1 MWISETVRQ
10 RNKRTRPG
18 FEVPVIS
25 KLTGMNQKSENVTHW
40 RPIQMCSLWSVICIC
55 RTGLPDDLLELS
67 KHLEEVKEEVSW
79 EIISTS
85 RVIWSVWVTTKQI
98 FMLFVHKICRTRFL
112 LERHQESSPANEMKF
127 RLILISFYIWGQK
140 YNIIILAKLSVVG
153 GGGATTDG

>member
-1 MWISETVRQ
+1 MWISEAVRQ

-25 KLTGMNQKSENVTHW
+25 KSTGMNQKNENVTHW
-40 RPIQMCSLWSVICIC
+40 HPIQMCSLWSVICIC

-67 KHLEEVKEEVSW
+67 KHLKEMKEEVSW

-85 RVIWSVWVTTKQI
+85 RFIWSAWVTTKQI
-98 FMLFVHKICRTRFL
+98 FMQFVHKICRRRFL
-112 LERHQESSPANEMKF
+112 QETRQESSPANEMKF
-127 RLILISFYIWGQK
+127 RMILIHFYIWGQK
-140 YNIIILAKLSVVG
+140 NNIITLAKLSVVS